1 MDYRKNGQ
9 RILSLGFV
17 LVFAFTFA
25 CATTEKT
32 KEPYEVPE
40 DVAADLKKLTEATK
54 QAQRRSDKE
63 QTIATYKALTENFP
77 TSEEAEA
84 AWYHLGVHYLGQK
97 DYRMAFSS
105 FESLIRYFKDSRYY
119 FNSYIN
125 MGSTLVYLKRHE
137 RAEQVLQ
144 KALSDAK
151 TPLQRSTILY
161 SLGENSYL
169 SGEYAEA
176 LNRFVLCSSI
186 DGIYKSQAQRRV
198 QLVIHNV
205 LSERQLLVIAKKY
218 RDKYPADI
226 VYLELADIYRR
237 NADTRSYAGIK
248 KRITK
253 YFPNIEMPED
263 MPVEVDRGPVEGV
276 TIGCILPLSG
286 KDAERGAAALKGI
299 QLAFSMN
306 GQIVERSDIRLLV
319 KDSASDPKIASEKM
333 QELAED
339 GSVLSIIGPL
349 AEDELRASMPV
360 ARAYSIPILSPA
372 FFPDDYPEYKKYLFP
387 IGVTEDQQGKYLAEL
402 AVERLGYFRMIV
414 MHPEDDY
421 GDRLMK
427 SFVDT
432 ATMLGAEIA
441 VVTSYDIEANDF
453 GEQIKQIGGMH
464 DTKVRDIVLEYVR
477 DEEALSPEEINE
489 NLEMDYQNGLTIPY
503 ISKYKELPL
512 TKDNFSVGLRS
523 NFDAIF
529 VPASPE
535 RAGLILPE
543 LAFYNIMQPQVIG
556 SDQYA
561 SKDFI
566 RIGGRYTEQSIFPY
580 EFYSRSREYTMR
592 RFVRNYKKAF
602 AQTPE
607 LDAARTFDAVTILLL
622 AVNDGAKTKEV
633 LFDSLNDLQPYIGAS
648 GEFSGG
654 LDYRLVKTPF
664 LFTVRNR
671 RIITFDPD
679 NPLPPIKREK
689 KKSPKV

>member
-1 MDYRKNGQ
+1 MDYRK
-9 RILSLGFV
+9 RVRRTLSAGLA
-17 LVFAFTFA
+17 LVIAFSFA
-25 CATTEKT
+25 CATAVK
-32 KEPYEVPE
+32 KDEPYEVPKE
-40 DVAADLKKLTEATK
+40 VAEDLKKLTEATRLAK
-54 QAQRRSDKE
+54 ERADKE
-63 QTIATYKALTENFP
+63 KTIANYIALTENFP

-84 AWYHLGVHYLGQK
+84 AWYHLGVHYLGLK
-97 DYRMAFSS
+97 DYRLAFGS

-125 MGSTLVYLKRHE
+125 MGITLVYLKRHDQ
-137 RAEQVLQ
+137 AEQVLQ
-144 KALSDAK
+144 KALGDAK

-161 SLGENSYL
+161 NLGENSYL
-169 SGEYAEA
+169 YGEYAEA
-176 LNRFVLCSSI
+176 LNRFVLCTGI
-186 DGIYKSQAQRRV
+186 DSIYKAQAQRRV
-198 QLVIHNV
+198 RLVIHNV
-205 LSERQLLVIAKKY
+205 LSERQLLVIVKKY
-218 RDKYPADI
+218 RDKYPADV

-237 NADTRSYAGIK
+237 NADTRSYARIK
-248 KRITK
+248 KRIVK
-253 YFPNIEMPED
+253 YFPHIELPED
-263 MPVEVDRGPVEGV
+263 MPIEEDRGPIEGV

-286 KDAERGAAALKGI
+286 DDSERGAAALKGI

-306 GQIVERSDIRLLV
+306 GQIVERSDVRLLI

-339 GSVLSIIGPL
+339 STVIAIIGPL
-349 AEDELRASMPV
+349 SENELRASMPV

-372 FFPDDYPEYKKYLFP
+372 YFPDDFAEYKKFLFP
-387 IGVTEDQQGKYLAEL
+387 IGVTENQQGKFLAEL

-421 GDRLMK
+421 GDRLMS
-427 SFVDT
+427 SFVST
-432 ATMLGAEIA
+432 AEELGAEIA

-453 GEQIKQIGGMH
+453 GEQIKKIGGMH
-464 DTKVRDIVLEYVR
+464 DTKVRDIVLDYIRV
-477 DEEALSPEEINE
+477 DEELTPEEINE

-503 ISKYKELPL
+503 ITKYKELPL
-512 TKDNFSVGLRS
+512 THDNFSVGLRA

-543 LAFYNIMQPQVIG
+543 LAFYNLTHPQVIG

-561 SKDFI
+561 SKDFV
-566 RIGGRYTEQSIFPY
+566 RIGGKYAEQSIFPY
-580 EFYSRSREYTMR
+580 EFYSRPREYTMK
-592 RFVRNYKKAF
+592 RFVKNYKKAF

-607 LDAARTFDAVTILLL
+607 LAAARSFDAVTILLV
-622 AVNDGAKTKEV
+622 AVNDGATAKEV
-633 LFDSLNDLQPYIGAS
+633 LIDSLNDLQPYRGAS

-679 NPLPPIKREK
+679 NPLPPIKRQK
-689 KKSPKV
+689 RKSPRV